1 MCKFLN
7 KRVELASKKHKREKK
22 RKKEKVWPTES
33 IKYNHRKSSGT
44 IVMYNTFKRLKLIDL
59 SPEILWQR
67 RI

>member
-7 KRVELASKKHKREKK
+7 KKVELASKKHKREKK
-22 RKKEKVWPTES
+22 HKKEKVWPMES

-44 IVMYNTFKRLKLIDL
+44 IVSTFKRLKLIDL